1 MTTRAATGLAGFLE
15 WVRANLTA
23 TEVVNVDETG
33 WRVADRPRWVH
44 SASTGKHSLIFGH
57 DRRGTKGMHAAH
69 HGATRRG
76 GDPDPGE
83 QADGQTARPGPAPD
97 RPPGRLPAVHCR
109 PTSPVRQRR
118 GGRTPEGS
126 SRGRRSPDSCGPSL
140 EPSAATSPPPPN
152 TASTSS
158 QPPTHS
164 PRAVPDCPKPPET
177 ASLDLEDLTSYPSM
191 TMEPAVSI
199 TSAEG
204 SITSAEGGHCT
215 RMRGVSGRSE
225 ARMPIEEVAV
235 EPHWGPAKF
244 SGTSEP
250 DVAERDASQERSVE
264 LSIRVV
270 VAPLQPGHGI
280 LGEAL
285 TSMSWMLNAAPQPVL
300 VCWHPELER
309 WGAHCPESHSVVDHE
324 AAQNLRKELEE
335 LRQRTEVLPVAGEC
349 QPWLMRRT
357 KCLHR

>member
-1 MTTRAATGLAGFLE
+1 
-15 WVRANLTA
+15 
-23 TEVVNVDETG
+23 
-33 WRVADRPRWVH
+33 
-44 SASTGKHSLIFGH
+44 
-57 DRRGTKGMHAAH
+57 
-69 HGATRRG
+69 
-76 GDPDPGE
+76 
-83 QADGQTARPGPAPD
+83 
-97 RPPGRLPAVHCR
+97 
-109 PTSPVRQRR
+109 
-118 GGRTPEGS
+118 
-126 SRGRRSPDSCGPSL
+126 
-140 EPSAATSPPPPN
+140 
-152 TASTSS
+152 
-158 QPPTHS
+158 
-164 PRAVPDCPKPPET
+164 
-177 ASLDLEDLTSYPSM
+177 
-191 TMEPAVSI
+191 
-199 TSAEG
+199 
-204 SITSAEGGHCT
+204 
-215 RMRGVSGRSE
+215 
-225 ARMPIEEVAV
+225 MPIEEVAV